1 MLPDM
6 KPEQLK
12 TVVGSTEPAK
22 KEFLFYRQNEIITV
36 LDKCTNS
43 AYWKGVLNSG
53 KTGLFNPANTVTYLG
68 SLPSSTNRDSFCR
81 SNDRSS
87 KRKLR
92 TEMISRPQN
101 DLKHTGHV
109 GLDGAYFGDIA
120 FMSSVQNVSLLCF
133 DINLKISDPF
143 HSHSTITC
151 HAKSSHRTSHPKT
164 LNKLHCCYLPHPPV
178 RIHCKQLADI
188 FRKR

>member
-43 AYWKGVLNSG
+43 PYWKGVLNSG

-81 SNDRSS
+81 SSDRSS

-120 FMSSVQNVSLLCF
+120 FMSSVQNVSFFYEFTLTLCVVSTSFLIFVDFNGGRKAVFILKNATAGIETFFPFFVLLKN
-133 DINLKISDPF
+133 DGTIR
-143 HSHSTITC
+143 ST
-151 HAKSSHRTSHPKT
+151 K
-164 LNKLHCCYLPHPPV
+164 
-178 RIHCKQLADI
+178 
-188 FRKR
+188 